1 MKANIKNIVLL
12 MVVFLLIIGSTSL
25 VMHTLNDQKE
35 FQYGEL
41 IQRLEYDIVTSFE
54 VDGKLRITVKSYKCE
69 LDDAGKIKLDNNGQ
83 PVLSYDEKG
92 QRIEETYAYNLSYSF
107 QLEEINALAK
117 KNYTNGSVLKNYN
130 YEEPAE
136 TSWIQLILPYIILAL
151 VLGGLYFFM
160 FRGAGGGGKINNFA
174 KSKAKLSSDK
184 NPVKFSDVA
193 GADEEKAE
201 LEEVVEF
208 LKDPQNTLNL
218 VQEFREAFF

>member
-160 FRGAGGGGKINNFA
+160 FRG
-174 KSKAKLSSDK
+174 
-184 NPVKFSDVA
+184 
-193 GADEEKAE
+193 
-201 LEEVVEF
+201 
-208 LKDPQNTLNL
+208 
-218 VQEFREAFF
+218 